1 MSDESLDDVV
11 VLEHRG
17 DVSVVRFNRPD
28 RMNALSSAGWLVF
41 EQRMLE
47 ADAEPTTGAIVVTGT
62 GRAFCAGGDVSTMAA
77 KQEPAA
83 AEARRRAPAWR
94 VRHDGLGLVN
104 TMLEIEKP
112 TLAALNGAA
121 VGIGATV
128 ALLCDQVL
136 MARTARIGDSHVPL
150 GIVAGD
156 GAIAVLPLLIGVHRA
171 KELLL
176 TGRLIDGAEALAM
189 GLVAETVELSDLESF
204 ALARAGS
211 GHPTDVR
218 DACDQAGD
226 QPRAAR
232 QLRAVARDRVRLRRV
247 VDGSPRTSGSAGP
260 LPRAEGSQRV
270 FVRSI
275 AQPGSPPPAVTTAT
289 SASVTWRPSAVPRS
303 CCIAS

>member
-1 MSDESLDDVV
+1 MSDDSLDDVV
-11 VLEHRG
+11 VLEHQG

-62 GRAFCAGGDVSTMAA
+62 GRAFCAAGDVSSMAA

-83 AEARRRAPAWR
+83 AEARRRAPARR

-112 TLAALNGAA
+112 TVAALNGAA

-136 MARTARIGDSHVPL
+136 MARSARIGDSHVPL

-176 TGRLIDGAEALAM
+176 TGRLIDGDEAAAI
-189 GLVAETVELSDLESF
+189 GLVSDTVELSELEPF
-204 ALARAGS
+204 ALARAQDLATR
-211 GHPTDVR
+211 PTYATR
-218 DACDQAGD
+218 ATKQAIN
-226 QPRAAR
+226 RV
-232 QLRAVARDRVRLRRV
+232 LRANAELLLETAFAYEELSMGLPEHREALARFLEPK
-247 VDGSPRTSGSAGP
+247 GLSA
-260 LPRAEGSQRV
+260 
-270 FVRSI
+270 
-275 AQPGSPPPAVTTAT
+275 
-289 SASVTWRPSAVPRS
+289 PS
-303 CCIAS
+303 